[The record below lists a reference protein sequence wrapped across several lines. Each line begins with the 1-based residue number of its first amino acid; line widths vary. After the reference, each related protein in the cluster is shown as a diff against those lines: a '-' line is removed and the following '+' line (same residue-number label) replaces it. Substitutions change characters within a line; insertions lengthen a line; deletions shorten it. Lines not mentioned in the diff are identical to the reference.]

1 MINAAIEAVR
11 QRIAGVS
18 SLYSTK
24 AAKGVKINF
33 SEPVVSVA
41 SLRSSGSRLKLLIS
55 VIIKNDDNVTL
66 HNQVESVFLALNN
79 HKINDGVV
87 VFDSGEI
94 MPGTDGFYASLIFQY
109 TALVLFPTEIIET
122 NLLGATSVTFNENCE
137 S

>member
-1 MINAAIEAVR
+1 MINAVIEAVR
-11 QRIAGVS
+11 QRIAGIS

-24 AAKGVKINF
+24 TAKGVKINF
-33 SEPVVSVA
+33 SEPVISVA

-79 HKINDGVV
+79 HKINDGIVI
-87 VFDSGEI
+87 FDSGEI
-94 MPGTDGFYASLIFQY
+94 MPGTDGFYASLVFQY
-109 TALVLFPTEIIET
+109 TALVLFPAEILET